1 MTRCPVCRS
10 DHVLSRNYAKRVGR
24 TLGTAAGI
32 GAGVSATLK
41 GARIGTQVGL
51 IGGPPGRLV
60 GGLTGAIVGTLLWG
74 VMGGKA
80 GATLGEVVDE
90 HMLDNHQCLRCGHR
104 FSQPSNH
111 LVIDGQ
117 FTATHHPKGRARYA
131 GDGYPGD
138 YPDGYAEDYV

>member
-10 DHVLSRNYAKRVGR
+10 DHVLTRNYAKRVGR

-41 GARIGTQVGL
+41 GARIGTQVGWVA
-51 IGGPPGRLV
+51 GPPGRLV

-104 FSQPSNH
+104 FSEPSNH
-111 LVIDGQ
+111 LVIDGH
-117 FTATHHPKGRARYA
+117 FMATPPTEDRSRYA
-131 GDGYPGD
+131 DAGYPGD
-138 YPDGYAEDYV
+138 YPEAYA

>member
-10 DHVLSRNYAKRVGR
+10 DHVLTRHYAKRIGR

-41 GARIGTQVGL
+41 GARIGTQVGFVA
-51 IGGPPGRLV
+51 GPPGRFV
-60 GGLTGAIVGTLLWG
+60 GGLTGAILGTLLWG

-80 GATLGEVVDE
+80 GATLGEVVDD

-104 FSQPSNH
+104 FSQPSDPS
-111 LVIDGQ
+111 VIEGV
-117 FTATHHPKGRARYA
+117 FARRPPEDDPEMY
-131 GDGYPGD
+131 GESGYPQD
-138 YPDGYAEDYV
+138 YS

>member
-1 MTRCPVCRS
+1 
-10 DHVLSRNYAKRVGR
+10 
-24 TLGTAAGI
+24 AAGI

-41 GARIGTQVGL
+41 GARIGTQVGWVA
-51 IGGPPGRLV
+51 GPPGRFV

-104 FSQPSNH
+104 FSEPSNH

-117 FTATHHPKGRARYA
+117 FTATPPPEDRSRSA
-131 GDGYPGD
+131 DEGYPGD
-138 YPDGYAEDYV
+138 YPEAYA